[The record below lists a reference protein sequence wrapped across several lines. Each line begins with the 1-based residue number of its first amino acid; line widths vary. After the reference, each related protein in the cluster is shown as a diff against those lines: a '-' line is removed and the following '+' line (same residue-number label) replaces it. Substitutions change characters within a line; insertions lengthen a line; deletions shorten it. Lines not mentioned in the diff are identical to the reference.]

1 MIDTTQLVI
10 LFAIVVVTILLV
22 VVGIQVFY
30 ILKEFRYTVKKANKV
45 LDDTKVITE
54 SVSGP
59 ISNLST
65 LTSGLKT
72 GVGIVKLLK
81 GKKII
86 QRLLEEEKHGK

>member
-1 MIDTTQLVI
+1 MIDTQLVI
-10 LFAIVVVTILLV
+10 LLAIVVLTVLLV

-30 ILKEFRYTVKKANKV
+30 ILRELRHTVKKANKV
-45 LDDTKVITE
+45 LDETGVITE

-59 ISNLST
+59 ISNLSKLAT
-65 LTSGLKT
+65 GLKT
-72 GVGIVKLLK
+72 GVNIAKLLK